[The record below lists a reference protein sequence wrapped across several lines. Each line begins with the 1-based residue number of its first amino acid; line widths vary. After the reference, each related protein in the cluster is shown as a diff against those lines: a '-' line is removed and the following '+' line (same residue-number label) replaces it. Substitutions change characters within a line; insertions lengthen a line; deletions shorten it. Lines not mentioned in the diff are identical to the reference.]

1 MPRYRRRPNG
11 SGHIKKLGGRRRKPW
26 LAETASIYDPDKDR
40 WICKVIGTYETREEV
55 QKALIEYHNHNQDQ
69 FRNDTPSLEEI
80 IEIYKRTPLWEG
92 KRQSTKDVYL
102 VSLQVLKPLYS
113 RRLKDLTFRDYEKNF
128 IDQKTT
134 ESSAIHVK
142 SILNLIYKY
151 AIRQGYVVDNTAKN
165 IDLHEIGLVKS
176 RRYDKKPWPKESIK
190 KAISDQSSP
199 INDYLM
205 ILLYTGLRVRE
216 MLSLTVA
223 DIHLE
228 DRYLHI
234 GYSKTR
240 NGVRDVPIHKKLIP
254 IFSRLIAG
262 KDPDDL
268 IIITQTGKPYSY
280 QNFNYSYRNYR
291 NKYGLEEECYSIHTT
306 RHTFITRMRELDI
319 DDKYIKAIVGHAE
332 GTVTGDVYSHIGI
345 KKLIESIDKLN
356 Y

>member
-11 SGHIKKLGGRRRKPW
+11 SGHIKHLSGRRRKPW
-26 LAETASIYDPDKDR
+26 LAETQSTYDPDKDR
-40 WICKVIGTYETREEV
+40 WVCQVIGTYETRDAA

-69 FRNDTPSLEEI
+69 FRNDTPTLADI
-80 IEIYKRTPLWEG
+80 IDLYKVTPLWDT
-92 KRQSTKDVYL
+92 KRQSTKDVYE
-102 VSLQVLKPLYS
+102 VALQVLKPLYS

-128 IDQKTT
+128 QDQKTT

-142 SILNLIYKY
+142 SILNLLYRY

-176 RRYDKKPWPKESIK
+176 HRYDKQPWPKESIK
-190 KAISDQSSP
+190 KAVSDETSPISD
-199 INDYLM
+199 YLK
-205 ILLYTGLRVRE
+205 ILLYSGMRVRE
-216 MLSLTVA
+216 MLALTVS

-228 DRYLHI
+228 DRYI
-234 GYSKTR
+234 SINQSKTKS
-240 NGVRDVPIHKKLIP
+240 GVRDVPIHHVLVP

-262 KDPDDL
+262 KDSDDK

-291 NKYGLEEECYSIHTT
+291 NKYGLGDECYSIHTT
-306 RHTFITRMRELDI
+306 RHTFISRMRELDI
-319 DDKYIKAIVGHAE
+319 DDKFIKAIVGHSE
-332 GTVTGDVYSHIGI
+332 GTVTGDVYSHISI